1 MTEREKVLYDVA
13 KLLYAEAPGI
23 KPNQAWDAAEAFYEE
38 MLKRIGAPPE
48 EVGDRMTREAQA
60 GTPGA

>member
-48 EVGDRMTREAQA
+48 EVGDRAPRT
-60 GTPGA
+60 